1 MSLDEIST
9 LPPSSDKVNSQSTNL
24 HDRFLQ
30 IREEYWLK
38 VSHIQQLDAD
48 NFFLQIQDFI
58 KVANDHGLKINH
70 MQVLQKLLDAWCDP
84 KNSGELIQN
93 YLRYRSIFAFQK
105 AESMINA
112 VLYQQEDQ
120 PECIKLIEEAQNS
133 WYDPYKCQE
142 LYETYMTFI
151 SFVRFWKAYD
161 TVFSAIENYN
171 IVPDCRR
178 LIQEAFEAG
187 YDTDEYERLLQT
199 YNAVFPTI
207 LYRELRKTLKTS
219 MIYKNKLSDYKERI
233 DEVRIAGYSES
244 ACSILEQAYEKYFSR
259 IYK

>member
-1 MSLDEIST
+1 
-9 LPPSSDKVNSQSTNL
+9 
-24 HDRFLQ
+24 
-30 IREEYWLK
+30 
-38 VSHIQQLDAD
+38 
-48 NFFLQIQDFI
+48 
-58 KVANDHGLKINH
+58 
-70 MQVLQKLLDAWCDP
+70 
-84 KNSGELIQN
+84 
-93 YLRYRSIFAFQK
+93 
-105 AESMINA
+105 
-112 VLYQQEDQ
+112 
-120 PECIKLIEEAQNS
+120 
-133 WYDPYKCQE
+133 
-142 LYETYMTFI
+142 MTFI